1 MGFDPINPVALVG
14 CAGAGVGSACAR
26 ELSQRADGG
35 LILIDNDEDS
45 LAAAADALV
54 RPPEKVSMLAL
65 DPADASRWRD
75 AAEFIAGQYGRL
87 DWAFLDAGASFP
99 RRDNYLDAARCGLEA
114 ILPLIGDNRDGGAI
128 VFLTS
133 AAALRQELD
142 QRNGFMTLLRHA
154 AREGA
159 ELQVR
164 VSALA
169 FGGPVEFLVAG
180 SGHIAG
186 VINHPD
192 ARKYQYWTNKNL
204 KGAIE
209 DWFAFAHEHPGSWW
223 PYWDAWLK
231 TRAGPDVPA
240 RTPGEGK
247 LKPICDAPGEYVRV
261 RSS

>member
-26 ELSQRADGG
+26 ELSRRADGG

-54 RPPEKVSMLAL
+54 RPPEKVSMLTF

-99 RRDNYLDAARCGLEA
+99 RRDNYLDAARCGLDA
-114 ILPLIGDNRDGGAI
+114 IMPLIGDNRDGGAI
-128 VFLTS
+128 IFLTS
-133 AAALRQELD
+133 AAALREELD
-142 QRNGFMTLLRHA
+142 QGNGFMALLRHA
-154 AREGA
+154 AREGG

-169 FGGPVEFLVAG
+169 FGG
-180 SGHIAG
+180 
-186 VINHPD
+186 D
-192 ARKYQYWTNKNL
+192 APSWADTPLFKEL
-204 KGAIE
+204 AHGDDAS
-209 DWFAFAHEHPGSWW
+209 AFARLAEMETPVARLPGIS
-223 PYWDAWLK
+223 L
-231 TRAGPDVPA
+231 
-240 RTPGEGK
+240 GELIPLMLAEADGGAV
-247 LKPICDAPGEYVRV
+247 LVVDGGHTL
-261 RSS
+261 

>member
-1 MGFDPINPVALVG
+1 MANGAMGFDPINPVALVG

-26 ELSQRADGG
+26 ELSRRADGG

-99 RRDNYLDAARCGLEA
+99 RRDNYIDAARCGLDA
-114 ILPLIGDNRDGGAI
+114 IMPLIGDNRDGGAI
-128 VFLTS
+128 IFLTS
-133 AAALRQELD
+133 AAALREELD
-142 QRNGFMTLLRHA
+142 QKDGFMALLRRA
-154 AREGA
+154 ALQGA

-169 FGGPVEFLVAG
+169 FGG
-180 SGHIAG
+180 
-186 VINHPD
+186 D
-192 ARKYQYWTNKNL
+192 APTWADTPLFKEL
-204 KGAIE
+204 AHG
-209 DWFAFAHEHPGSWW
+209 DDSSAFARLAEMEVPVARLPGTS
-223 PYWDAWLK
+223 L
-231 TRAGPDVPA
+231 
-240 RTPGEGK
+240 GELIPLMLAEADGGAV
-247 LKPICDAPGEYVRV
+247 LVVDGGHTL
-261 RSS
+261 